1 MNDNRIYLRGKIF
14 SEKDKDE
21 NGNRTDSGG
30 KPAQNGDIFT
40 AHPYAEKGGGYIHAE
55 QQRDRVMQNV

>member
-14 SEKDKDE
+14 SEKDKGE

-40 AHPYAEKGGGYIHAE
+40 AHPYAEKGGG
-55 QQRDRVMQNV
+55 